1 MLFKEPAVIQ
11 ISHYYNC
18 YGHIKVLLGSFL
30 LAPYVSSNKS
40 HETDWWDGRGLLLD
54 SKPASLFL
62 SLVYE
67 QQLLRSWAS
76 CRLIYS
82 QIQIRCP
89 VRLDWPPRATC
100 LNAKQ
105 SISDAAFSDLLT
117 YSKQTAQCPACRT
130 SAYLYYT
137 VFELRC
143 IVTSN
148 LTTPGRKK
156 INWRKHSISVKT
168 PTVRNW
174 IVPFVCLNC
183 QKTFT
188 VDCTL

>member
-1 MLFKEPAVIQ
+1 MQYFQGFVTDFTSSFFQQTHTHTLTHIHRHKISCRRSWMLFKEPAVIQ

-117 YSKQTAQCPACRT
+117 YSKQTAQCPACFVFYFPIKAEHLHICT
-130 SAYLYYT
+130 ILYL
-137 VFELRC
+137 
-143 IVTSN
+143 N
-148 LTTPGRKK
+148 
-156 INWRKHSISVKT
+156 
-168 PTVRNW
+168 
-174 IVPFVCLNC
+174 
-183 QKTFT
+183 
-188 VDCTL
+188 